1 MTADGG
7 TDSAKAA
14 SADKA
19 EAKLN
24 AVSEG
29 SGPYTLTSFNVTS
42 QVTLTANP
50 AYWGGAPHYSKIVIR
65 NVEPSVQKL
74 DVLRG
79 ESQIAVDLS
88 PTQAQ
93 GMSGVQI
100 VNGASP
106 NLFFVLS
113 NDATKVSKITS
124 NPDFQTAVRDGINYP
139 SLVQLA
145 GKGSVQAAGI
155 IPSMFLGS
163 LPPGRPRSTTWPRP
177 RRRWPPP
184 ASATRR

>member
-1 MTADGG
+1 
-7 TDSAKAA
+7 
-14 SADKA
+14 
-19 EAKLN
+19 
-24 AVSEG
+24 
-29 SGPYTLTSFNVTS
+29 
-42 QVTLTANP
+42 
-50 AYWGGAPHYSKIVIR
+50 YWGGAPHYSKIVVR

-106 NLFFVLS
+106 NLFFILS
-113 NDATKVSKITS
+113 NASSQASKITS
-124 NPDFQTAVRDGINYP
+124 HADFQPAVRDGTSYAG
-139 SLVQLA
+139 LVQLA

-155 IPSMFLGS
+155 LPSMFLGS
-163 LPPGRPRSTTWPRP
+163 LP
-177 RRRWPPP
+177 
-184 ASATRR
+184 ASEAPVYNLAK